1 MSEALREPRA
11 RWGIGKVLDELRPD
25 FPELTLSKLRYLEHE
40 GLVEPERT
48 PAGYRKYSYD
58 DVERLRFVL
67 RMQKERFWPLGYI
80 RQVLDEI
87 DRGVLPDLSDD
98 DGAWF
103 VPEVTLSASD
113 GMPTGATFSEG
124 QGATRLSRE
133 ELLEAA
139 GIDAQTLEAVEEFQL
154 IRRRPQQRYYGRD
167 DLLVAALVGK
177 LAGLGIEP
185 RHLRGFRAAADRE
198 ASLLEQAVPSSTRSN
213 PNAAA
218 ALAELAAS
226 LVRLH
231 TVLVRNELRGS

>member
-1 MSEALREPRA
+1 MSQALPEPSA
-11 RWGIGKVLDELRPD
+11 RLGIGKVLDELRPD
-25 FPELTLSKLRYLEHE
+25 FPELTLSKLRYLEQE

-48 PAGYRKYSYD
+48 ASGYRKYSYA

-67 RMQKERFWPLGYI
+67 RMQKERFWPLGHI

-87 DRGVLPDLSDD
+87 DRGVLPDLADD
-98 DGAWF
+98 DVAWF
-103 VPEVTLSASD
+103 VPEVTVSSAD
-113 GMPTGATFSEG
+113 GMPTAATFSEG
-124 QGATRLSRE
+124 QGATRLSRD

-139 GIDAQTLEAVEEFQL
+139 DIDAETLEAIEEFQL
-154 IRRRPQQRYYGRD
+154 IRRRPQQRYYSRD
-167 DLLVAALVGK
+167 DLLIASLVGK
-177 LAGLGIEP
+177 MATLGIEP

-198 ASLLEQAVPSSTRSN
+198 VSLLEQAVPSASRTN

-218 ALAELAAS
+218 TLAELAAT